1 MTSELLSEH
10 EFRRRVAFWLLDN
23 DRGACLPCGV
33 DREEYA
39 EQFRL
44 PDFDYTHTHS
54 CCDKEGD
61 LITMLR
67 GEISLSDWQTRNG
80 REPRKL
86 VFYKVLKTFI
96 DTPEVEPYPMGYIIV
111 L

>member
-1 MTSELLSEH
+1 MTSELLGEH
-10 EFRRRVAFWLLDN
+10 EFRRRLALWVLDN
-23 DRGACLPCGV
+23 DRGACPPLGV
-33 DREEYA
+33 DRDEYA

-44 PDFDYTHTHS
+44 PDFDYVHTQS
-54 CCDKEGD
+54 CCDGNGD

-67 GEISLSDWQTRNG
+67 GEISLSAWQTRNG
-80 REPRKL
+80 REPRRF
-86 VFYKVLKTFI
+86 VFYKVLKTFV